1 MSSTKNKPTDL
12 KTDKKDIQNDED
24 IKRLVHQFYDKVG
37 NDERL
42 GYVFND
48 VAQVDW
54 DTHLPKMVDFWS
66 NILFQTR
73 RFNGRPY
80 RKHRPLPIKRDDF
93 NIWLGLWTKTVDELF
108 AGEKAEIAKE
118 VAFRVASAFTIR
130 LEMDGKFSAEA
141 N

>member
-1 MSSTKNKPTDL
+1 MSNT
-12 KTDKKDIQNDED
+12 KDIRNDED
-24 IKRLVHQFYDKVG
+24 ITLLVHQFYKKVG

-54 DTHLPKMVDFWS
+54 DIHLPKMVDFWS

-80 RKHRPLPIKRDDF
+80 RKHHPLPIKRADF
-93 NIWLGLWTKTVDELF
+93 DIWLGLWRETVDELF
-108 AGEKAEIAKE
+108 TGENATHVKE
-118 VAFRVASAFTIR
+118 MAFKIASAFTIR
-130 LEMDGKFSAEA
+130 LEMDGKFE
-141 N
+141 